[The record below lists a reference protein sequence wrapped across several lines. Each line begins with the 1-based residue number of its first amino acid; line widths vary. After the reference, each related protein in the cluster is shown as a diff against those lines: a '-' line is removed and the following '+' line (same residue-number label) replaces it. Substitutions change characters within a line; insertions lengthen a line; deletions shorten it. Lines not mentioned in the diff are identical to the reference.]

1 MRPVSG
7 SSNSSP
13 VHNCLLA
20 ALLPADFALMR
31 RHFRPPVPALKQDI
45 ERPNWRIEFVCFVKT
60 GIASVVAIQSETRV
74 EVGLIGREGMGRT
87 AVVLGGRRQWTSGGG
102 HARYLLARL
111 SCCKLLGGPSGI
123 GFKQLNK
130 LRVEQ

>member
-31 RHFRPPVPALKQDI
+31 RHFRPLVLALKQDI
-45 ERPNWRIEFVCFVKT
+45 ERPNRRIEFVCFVKT
-60 GIASVVAIQSETRV
+60 ASVVAVQSETRV
-74 EVGLIGREGMGRT
+74 EVGLIGREGMSGT
-87 AVVLGGRRQWTSGGG
+87 AVVLGGRRQWTSGGRPCQIF
-102 HARYLLARL
+102 AREAELPQAAWRA
-111 SCCKLLGGPSGI
+111 KRDW
-123 GFKQLNK
+123 FQTTKQ
-130 LRVEQ
+130 VAS